1 MSYQSFKQILQKCH
15 TEGKEF
21 WQVILEDDMAERNVS
36 KQDSMEHM
44 RTTWDAM
51 LLAAAT
57 YEGDIKSSSGL
68 VGGDGQRMEEYTHNT
83 GKESLC
89 GEYVDECI
97 AGALQMGESNACMKR
112 IVAAPTAG
120 ACGVLP
126 AVLVP
131 YFQKRCRDTDKILKA
146 MYVAAGIRQI
156 IATRSSISGAAG
168 GCQAEIGS
176 ASSMAAGALTYLQG
190 GNCEQIATAAAM
202 AMKNLL
208 GLVCDPVAGLVE
220 VPCVKRNVI
229 GTVNAMA
236 CADMAMA
243 GIVSRIPPDQV
254 MDAMK
259 EAIHS
264 PLLET
269 DLQGASHVLINCSA
283 GLNLVELNTAISYV
297 QEIVG
302 NNADI
307 IWGTVSTDENPDD
320 ISVTLIATGFST
332 PTAKEHPS
340 ILPKYSVPL
349 DKVPATASLLP
360 PKPLES
366 NIPLKPIIIPDFI
379 KGKK

>member
-1 MSYQSFKQILQKCH
+1 MSYQSFEQVLQKCH
-15 TEGKEF
+15 TEEKEF

-36 KQDSMEHM
+36 LQESMEHM
-44 RTTWDAM
+44 RATWDAM

-57 YEGDIKSSSGL
+57 YEGNLNSSSGL
-68 VGGDGQRMEEYTHNT
+68 VGGDGRRM
-83 GKESLC
+83 
-89 GEYVDECI
+89 
-97 AGALQMGESNACMKR
+97 
-112 IVAAPTAG
+112 VAAPTAG

-131 YFQKRCRDTDKILKA
+131 YFQKRCRNTDKILKA
-146 MYVAAGIRQI
+146 MYVAAGIGQI

-190 GNCEQIATAAAM
+190 GNCKQIATAAAM

-243 GIVSRIPPDQV
+243 GITSRIPPDQV

-259 EAIHS
+259 E
-264 PLLET
+264 
-269 DLQGASHVLINCSA
+269 
-283 GLNLVELNTAISYV
+283 
-297 QEIVG
+297 VG
-302 NNADI
+302 
-307 IWGTVSTDENPDD
+307 
-320 ISVTLIATGFST
+320 
-332 PTAKEHPS
+332 
-340 ILPKYSVPL
+340 
-349 DKVPATASLLP
+349 DKMDASLRETALGGLARTEEGV
-360 PKPLES
+360 KIAEKMHAS
-366 NIPLKPIIIPDFI
+366 QENW
-379 KGKK
+379 